1 MFQRARVDH
10 RFFLERGRGW
20 KPRGRSFGLHVIGR
34 LRKRDWFP
42 SKGDPKVMQRRGS
55 DGGEGSERSQ
65 SVVSAATAPP
75 VEYPVIITC
84 FMPSISSPCV
94 ICYVHI

>member
-1 MFQRARVDH
+1 METTWQKFWAACDR
-10 RFFLERGRGW
+10 ETEEE
-20 KPRGRSFGLHVIGR
+20 
-34 LRKRDWFP
+34 RDWFP